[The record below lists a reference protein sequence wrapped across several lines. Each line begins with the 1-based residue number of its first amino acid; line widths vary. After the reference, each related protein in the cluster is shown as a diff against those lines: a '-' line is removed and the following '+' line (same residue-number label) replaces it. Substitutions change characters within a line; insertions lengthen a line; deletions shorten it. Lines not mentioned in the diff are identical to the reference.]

1 MRIED
6 GGANDA
12 DETADGII
20 KQLSGIAVL
29 DINSSLP
36 DEQTSSISVGPNTVN
51 ANGDSEAKLTVTVVN
66 AAKLG
71 LLGLELELIG
81 CQPCDDVLISAFV
94 DEGDGTYTATL
105 VARASADGGSQAIS
119 VHVNHPTARITLGPV
134 EYVWVCNGACCND
147 SRGGGCSVGP
157 PGGPKDATWLVL
169 LMLSVWSIWR
179 RNRPQRV
186 LLRQND

>member
-12 DETADGII
+12 DETVDGII
-20 KQLSGIAVL
+20 KQLSGIAEL

-51 ANGDSEAKLTVTVVN
+51 ANGDSEAQLTVTVVN
-66 AAKLG
+66 AANVG

-105 VARASADGGSQAIS
+105 VARASADGGS
-119 VHVNHPTARITLGPV
+119 
-134 EYVWVCNGACCND
+134 
-147 SRGGGCSVGP
+147 
-157 PGGPKDATWLVL
+157 
-169 LMLSVWSIWR
+169 
-179 RNRPQRV
+179 
-186 LLRQND
+186 